1 MLGRALIKRGEWERA
16 EVVLSE
22 AVEMARREGEE
33 GIAADA
39 VIELWWLRL
48 HTDAQTTHEQ
58 IADELARAIP
68 VLEELH
74 DEAGLARALSLSASL
89 LFWNGKTD
97 DALVRFERSLAHARK
112 AGDRLEEV
120 AILRRTLM
128 AAFHGSEPAEAA
140 LKRLDAVA
148 EYSTGASDLDVDILR
163 FRAELEAMQGNV
175 DKGIALVV
183 EARALAEQ
191 LGLTS
196 MLASGV
202 SQAAGEIEL
211 LAGNPAAAER
221 ELRAGTES
229 LEQIGDW
236 GHLVTVIPYLADA
249 LLEQG
254 RVQEAAPLIERGLGQ
269 LVADDADAQIGL
281 RRVWARLLAEEGNL
295 GEAEQIAREAVVRA
309 EATDYLN
316 VRGRA
321 LRDLAEVLSAASRL
335 DEAVAAFEQAVD
347 VYERKGNIVMASR
360 TQGRLEDLR
369 GG

>member
-1 MLGRALIKRGEWERA
+1 
-16 EVVLSE
+16 
-22 AVEMARREGEE
+22 
-33 GIAADA
+33 
-39 VIELWWLRL
+39 
-48 HTDAQTTHEQ
+48 
-58 IADELARAIP
+58 
-68 VLEELH
+68 
-74 DEAGLARALSLSASL
+74 
-89 LFWNGKTD
+89 
-97 DALVRFERSLAHARK
+97 
-112 AGDRLEEV
+112 
-120 AILRRTLM
+120 
-128 AAFHGSEPAEAA
+128 
-140 LKRLDAVA
+140 
-148 EYSTGASDLDVDILR
+148 
-163 FRAELEAMQGNV
+163 V